1 MRSGLART
9 PASFLHMIHH
19 LIVLLLLV
27 LLILKDEAADADVRA
42 RLGELLLLRGPLLFL
57 ELNLLPLSKS
67 RIEDLL
73 GQLKSLI
80 VRWHSCLS
88 FTLLLHLHHIN
99 MVEPVY

>member
-1 MRSGLART
+1 
-9 PASFLHMIHH
+9 MIHH

-27 LLILKDEAADADVRA
+27 LLILKDEATDADVRA

-57 ELNLLPLSKS
+57 ELNLLPLSKGC
-67 RIEDLL
+67 IEDLL

-80 VRWHSCLS
+80 IRRHSCLS
-88 FTLLLHLHHIN
+88 FALLLHLHHIN